1 MIDEKDAK
9 KRRKKNANKK
19 TQKDPGFDPGW
30 KELHDIRVLKTA
42 PKVSKQNN
50 QVTIQP

>member
-1 MIDEKDAK
+1 MWKKDMK
-9 KRRKKNANKK
+9 KRHEKK
-19 TQKDPGFDPGW
+19 TQKNLGFDPGW
-30 KELHDIRVLKTA
+30 KELHDICVLKTA